1 LLHHDDDHKEVEM
14 SRTVREVMTAK
25 PLALQAGTTL
35 TEAAR
40 AMRDHD
46 VGDVILLDDDQITGI
61 VTDRDI
67 TVRAV
72 AEAMDPDSTVLAQ
85 IRSEELTTVSPDA
98 TLEDASRLMRTRA
111 VRRLPVVEDGRPIGI
126 VSIGDLAVE
135 REPESPL
142 ADISG
147 AEPNR

>member
-1 LLHHDDDHKEVEM
+1 M
-14 SRTVREVMTAK
+14 AQTVREVMTAK

-35 TEAAR
+35 TEAAK

-46 VGDVILLDDDQITGI
+46 VGTIVLLRDDEITGI

-72 AEAMDPDSTVLAQ
+72 AEGMDPNQTVLAQ
-85 IRSEELTTVSPDA
+85 VSSQELTTISPSTSLNEA
-98 TLEDASRLMRTRA
+98 VELMRSHA

-135 REPESPL
+135 RDSGSAL
-142 ADISG
+142 ADISS